1 MVYLYAFVIF
11 IFSAILRFSYFDL
24 IEYKADQALTIWQLM
39 HGFSPVGLVSS
50 TGMYNFPLF
59 NYLMTPFAMIS
70 FDPQFLTGII
80 TLVNCFSL
88 VGLFLV
94 LKKYFKNTISFLV
107 TIFISSSPWMI
118 LYSRSIWAQNLL
130 LPFLV
135 IWIYCLLEIV
145 LRKNNKIFL
154 LFGIVSSLIIQVHSS
169 GLFLLAA
176 TIISLK
182 IGRVV
187 INKFNFVK
195 GFVLGL
201 VPAIPWFFASR
212 SNLLLNSRFD
222 VNNFLRPV
230 QIFSGAYFKFVLG
243 KEIGGIFSYIPLLIF
258 VFIIPLFFVIKNNKA
273 IRVFVLIFIFLPV
286 LYFLTKTA
294 AYMHYYI
301 VAVPVGAVL
310 ISFVGKIFNRIVLIF
325 LVIATICNIFFM
337 INFFKVIAHQ
347 KIIKGD
353 YGPAYIV
360 TKDLL
365 DKETEKYKLLPEYE
379 EMRMYAT
386 IKMMLGK

>member
-11 IFSAILRFSYFDL
+11 IFSTILRFSYFDL

-135 IWIYCLLEIV
+135 IWLYCLLEIV

-182 IGRVV
+182 LGRVV

-195 GFVLGL
+195 GFFLGL
-201 VPAIPWFFASR
+201 IPAIPWFFTNGS
-212 SNLLLNSRFD
+212 SLSLHSRFD

-230 QIFSGAYFKFVLG
+230 QIFSGAYFKFILG

-273 IRVFVLIFIFLPV
+273 IRVFVLIFILLPI
-286 LYFLTKTA
+286 LYFLTKTTG
-294 AYMHYYI
+294 YMHYYI
-301 VAVPVGAVL
+301 VAVPIVAVL
-310 ISFVGKIFNRIVLIF
+310 ICFAGRLFYKIVLAS
-325 LVIATICNIFFM
+325 LSLAVASNIFFV
-337 INFFKVIAHQ
+337 INFFQTIDHQ
-347 KIIKGD
+347 KIVKGD

-360 TKDLL
+360 TKDIL

-379 EMRMYAT
+379 EIRTYTT